1 MQTSE
6 AWNRRLSALKNIPP
20 VMKMVWS
27 ASPIL
32 AGLGFALRML
42 TALVPLGMLAVSRL
56 IINRIFDAKTQ
67 HTPVQSDIWLLL
79 GIEFLLACA
88 ANVIGRVVD
97 HCDSLLAENF
107 TKSMSIRI
115 MEHATR
121 LDLQSFEDPVFADKL
136 ERARVQSTD
145 RLGMLSALGRLVQ
158 QAVTLISLAVGV
170 CFFSPWLLLLLAGCA
185 IPAFLGESHFAFLGY
200 QLAFRLTPNRRELDY
215 LRQLGASKEG
225 AKEVKIFGLA
235 KYLTGRYRDIAED
248 CYRQV
253 AALQR
258 RRVVSGSMLALLG
271 SLGYYGAYVVVV
283 IRTLNGQLSVGDLTF
298 LAGAIAGTSQNL
310 QGLFSTF
317 SGIADQA
324 LFLTD
329 LLEFFKVQPRIQE
342 PEHPLPAPRPIRQG
356 FDFQNVSFHYPG
368 SKRLVIKDL
377 DFRLDTGDRVA
388 LIGEN
393 GQGKTTFV
401 KLLCRLYDP
410 TAGRILLDGNDLR
423 DYSVAD
429 LGREIGVIFQDFMR
443 YEMTA
448 RANIGVGMIDN
459 LGDERRI
466 VDAAH
471 KSMAEEVLERL
482 PLGLDQMLGRRFE
495 GGVDLSGGEWQKFA
509 LARAYMR
516 DPQLLILDE
525 PTASLDARS
534 EYEVFCRFAELT
546 AGKMALL
553 ISHRFSTVRMVDRI
567 LVLENG
573 SIREHGTHN
582 SLMALGGRY
591 AEMFDLQAASYR

>member
-1 MQTSE
+1 MQSME
-6 AWNRRLSALKNIPP
+6 AWKRRVAALRNIPP
-20 VMKMVWS
+20 VMKMIWAAGPV
-27 ASPIL
+27 L
-32 AGLGFALRML
+32 AGLGFGLRL
-42 TALVPLGMLAVSRL
+42 LIALVPLGMLTVSRL
-56 IINRIFDAKTQ
+56 IINRIVEANTK
-67 HTPVQSDIWLLL
+67 HTPVQHDIWLLL
-79 GIEFLLACA
+79 GVEFALACA
-88 ANVIGRVVD
+88 GNIFGRVVD
-97 HCDSLLAENF
+97 TCDSLLAENF

-158 QAVTLISLAVGV
+158 QTVTLISLAAGV
-170 CFFSPWLLLLLAGCA
+170 CYFSPWLLLLLAGCA

-200 QLAFRLTPNRRELDY
+200 QLAFRLTPDRRELDY
-215 LRQLGASKEG
+215 IRQLGASKEG
-225 AKEVKIFGLA
+225 AKEVKIFGLG
-235 KYLTGRYRDIAED
+235 KYLTNRYREIAER
-248 CYRQV
+248 CYQQV

-258 RRVVSGSMLALLG
+258 RRMLSGAMLATLG
-271 SLGYYGAYVVVV
+271 SIGYYGAYVLVVV
-283 IRTLNGQLSVGDLTF
+283 QTLRGQLSIGDLTF
-298 LAGAIAGTSQNL
+298 LAGAIAGTSQNI
-310 QGLFSTF
+310 QALFSTF

-329 LLEFFKVQPRIQE
+329 LLEFFAVQPRIKE
-342 PEHPLPAPRPIRQG
+342 PENPLPAPRPIRQG
-356 FDFQNVSFHYPG
+356 FEFQKVSFQYPG

-377 DFRLDTGDRVA
+377 DFHLEPGARVA

-429 LGREIGVIFQDFMR
+429 LGHEIGVIFQDFMR

-448 RANIGVGMIDN
+448 RANIGVGMIDS

-466 VDAAH
+466 LDSAQ
-471 KSMAEEVLERL
+471 KSMAGEVVERL

-525 PTASLDARS
+525 PTAALDARS
-534 EYEVFCRFAELT
+534 EYEVFLRFAELT
-546 AGKMALL
+546 EGKMALL

-573 SIREHGTHN
+573 SIREHGTHKT
-582 SLMALGGRY
+582 LMALGGRY
-591 AEMFDLQAASYR
+591 AEMFDMQAASYR